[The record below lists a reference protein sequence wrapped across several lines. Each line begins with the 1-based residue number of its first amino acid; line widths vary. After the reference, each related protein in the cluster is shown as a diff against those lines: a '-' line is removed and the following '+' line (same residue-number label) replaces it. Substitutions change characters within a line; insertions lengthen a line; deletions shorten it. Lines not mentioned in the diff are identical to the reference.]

1 MSNEFYLT
9 APCVGKRSCGAR
21 VGEKCVDK
29 RGNVLP
35 PSQSHKARK
44 DEYEHRQ
51 AAESA
56 TATLQSLEPVV
67 DEERARKVFYEE
79 RRQGKI
85 ANVLFAIRFGREVM
99 HMPQAQLDQ
108 RLAEMM
114 VDGGYDRALDRL
126 QPE

>member
-1 MSNEFYLT
+1 
-9 APCVGKRSCGAR
+9 
-21 VGEKCVDK
+21 
-29 RGNVLP
+29 
-35 PSQSHKARK
+35 
-44 DEYEHRQ
+44 
-51 AAESA
+51 
-56 TATLQSLEPVV
+56 LQSLEPVV

-108 RLAEMM
+108 RLAELM
-114 VDGGYDRALDRL
+114 VVGGYDRALDRL